1 MLFLNVGNIANRK
14 RLVINAANNLDDVFK
29 NKNISINTK
38 VLAFIIYLAAIFLYN
53 SELWTLTES
62 QLAKIDS
69 FHRKLIRTYILNVKY
84 PKIVTNKELYEITKI
99 QPWSVVIGKRRL
111 SWFGHAC
118 RLPEDTPA
126 RIALNYALE
135 DYEKK
140 QGRPKQT
147 WLKVVERQLQQIDI
161 QQPLKDVIE
170 LAQDKLE
177 WKNTVLLWLQKVAP
191 AT

>member
-1 MLFLNVGNIANRK
+1 M
-14 RLVINAANNLDDVFK
+14 INAANNLDDVFK

-38 VLAFIIYLAAIFLYN
+38 VFAFIIYLAAIFLYN